1 MVLSHLCPWFQLK
14 NLPGGVRRSEKLK
27 LDLSQGQHLQL
38 KGAQAGETTLLAEG
52 KDAWLPSL
60 HFPISMLFLKH

>member
-1 MVLSHLCPWFQLK
+1 MR
-14 NLPGGVRRSEKLK
+14 NYRK

-52 KDAWLPSL
+52 KDAWLASL
-60 HFPISMLFLKH
+60 HFPLSMLFLKHWEASSI